1 MCSRKLPAICPE
13 CGESIYIWTD
23 RKSKDED
30 YVRCPYCKV
39 YIRTGEAFGQ
49 LEEIQRGY
57 SDMTLFNYLDSDVRS
72 FDIDLISGKD
82 RIISGWYT
90 TNNKIYYSEGVPGI
104 VWFSSA
110 RNQEYEVLDYQWNGP
125 RYQDV
130 MIQDN
135 LSTTKTKS
143 KRKGRVAG
151 ALIGTV
157 LLPGVGTVI
166 GAAVGTGRKE
176 DTDTRGQTV
185 SHIETQEIPVA
196 ATMKLR
202 DISSDELIHISFRCT
217 SEMDA
222 RIRNNI
228 ASNLELIDTYVI
240 DEPVKFID
248 VKAEKP
254 ETAKETKDTRDVLS
268 QIRELKQLLD
278 EGAISKEE
286 FELLKK
292 KIL

>member
-1 MCSRKLPAICPE
+1 
-13 CGESIYIWTD
+13 
-23 RKSKDED
+23 
-30 YVRCPYCKV
+30 
-39 YIRTGEAFGQ
+39 
-49 LEEIQRGY
+49 
-57 SDMTLFNYLDSDVRS
+57 MTLFNYVDSDIRS
-72 FDIDLISGKD
+72 FSIDLISGKD
-82 RIISGWYT
+82 RIINGWYT
-90 TNNKIYYSEGVPGI
+90 TGNKIYYSEGVPGI

-135 LSTTKTKS
+135 QSVTKTKT

-157 LLPGVGTVI
+157 LFPGVGTVI

-202 DISSDELIHISFRCT
+202 DLSSDELIHISFKCT

-240 DEPVKFID
+240 DEPLKFID
-248 VKAEKP
+248 VKAEEP
-254 ETAKETKDTRDVLS
+254 EVRKYAKDVLS

-286 FELLKK
+286 FDLLKK